1 MKPILF
7 ISHDAHRRGAPM
19 VLLHLCR
26 WMARHHQRSFE
37 VVLCRGGELEPEF
50 AALAPTTTIGLGED
64 EGRAN
69 GRLRALAARVAEGD
83 FSLIYANTVEA
94 AEVLDACPA
103 PGTPVLTHVHELDY
117 RIRQQTGLE
126 RFRLVCDR
134 SDRFI
139 AVSEAVRRNLVDGH
153 DLDPE
158 AVELVYEFIDTSRW
172 SLAQSRVDTLRTRL
186 NLPANA
192 LVVGGSGTLDWRKG
206 PDLFVQIAGALKR
219 TDQKREVH
227 WVWVGGD
234 LEDEWARLG
243 ELRHDAARLG
253 VGARVHF
260 VGEQANPSEWFAGF
274 DLFLL
279 TSREDPYPLVA
290 LEAAAS
296 SIPIV
301 CFADAGGAPEFVEED
316 CGAVVPY
323 LDVAAAADAIATLLG
338 SDTARHTCGS
348 RAQAKVRARH
358 DVSVAAPRVAAIIE
372 MAIPAGPSA
381 ARLDRMTL
389 AAPVPR
395 TTAIV
400 FLYQMASDFAAA
412 GEVVRARTLF
422 EAIVAKATDDE
433 PALAGKA
440 WFKLATLAVDPAEA
454 LRCCDRAI
462 DLLPTHQA
470 ARDLRDTLLAA
481 EPIHG

>member
-7 ISHDAHRRGAPM
+7 ISHDGQRTGAPM

-26 WMARHHQRSFE
+26 WMAQHHPRPFE
-37 VVLCRGGELEPEF
+37 VVLCRGGDLEREF
-50 AALAPTTTIGLGED
+50 AALAPTTTIGIGED
-64 EGRAN
+64 LRA
-69 GRLRALAARVAEGD
+69 GARLRALAERVAHGD
-83 FSLIYANTVEA
+83 FSLIYANTIET

-103 PGTPVLTHVHELDY
+103 PETPVLTHVHELDF

-139 AVSEAVRRNLVDGH
+139 AVSGAVRRNLVDGH
-153 DLDPE
+153 DLDPS
-158 AVELVYEFIDTSRW
+158 AVELVYEFIDTSQW

-186 NLPANA
+186 GLPENA

-206 PDLFVQIAGALKR
+206 PDLFVQIAGALER
-219 TDQKREVH
+219 SEQEREVH

-253 VGARVHF
+253 VGTRVHF

-296 SIPIV
+296 GIPIV
-301 CFADAGGAPEFVEED
+301 CFADAGGAPEFVEQD

-323 LDVAAAADAIATLLG
+323 LDVAAAARAIVTLLG
-338 SDTARHTCGS
+338 SDTARHTYGS
-348 RAQAKVRARH
+348 RAHAKVRARH

-372 MAIPAGPSA
+372 MAIAAGPSA
-381 ARLDRMTL
+381 SRLDRVTL

-412 GEVVRARTLF
+412 GEAQRARTLF
-422 EAIVAKATDDE
+422 EALIDKTTAED

-440 WFKLATLAVDPAEA
+440 WFKLATLTSDPIDRLHCCERA
-454 LRCCDRAI
+454 LG
-462 DLLPTHQA
+462 LLPTHQA

-481 EPIHG
+481 ETVHG